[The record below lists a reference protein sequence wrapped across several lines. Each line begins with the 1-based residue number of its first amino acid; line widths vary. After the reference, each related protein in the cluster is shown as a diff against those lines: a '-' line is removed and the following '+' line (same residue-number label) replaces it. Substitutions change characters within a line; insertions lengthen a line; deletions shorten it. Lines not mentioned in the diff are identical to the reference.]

1 MPTTTHGTISI
12 DPFDPYQNPLGTR
25 GLNDSFLS
33 SAHIIKQGKAY
44 AVLITEQEV
53 LDISGIDVGLA
64 LKMAQLQLQLRELA
78 TNFFNI
84 ILPDFE
90 RLVRDAGS
98 LASLIQTFD
107 RLDRRTILEAY
118 SNPAKRQS
126 LVTLLDT
133 VSEKAG
139 EDYIDL
145 LTLITHVALVGGNL
159 LSLSADLDDLFEA
172 AIAGLTDALKATV
185 TDINELTKAV
195 HKNIED
201 IVAGGRAAGDA
212 VTELGVGI
220 ITVISGSI
228 NAGDVKKP
236 EDKDKDKDKPKGD
249 GAPPKLPSIEFAVHA
264 IQAGGD
270 GVAKWSAAQLA
281 LRSNNVALADA
292 YQKLAGESALLAV
305 AKVVQVQK
313 GLFATNI
320 HTLKVDC
327 DLLKENWS
335 DMRTGLNE
343 FKTAIGGVSDENTA
357 SKLAGFADAGRKHW
371 SVLRDSLTRI
381 EEQLQDADFGSLDG
395 NKMSRIV
402 GTIHPSTIA

>member
-1 MPTTTHGTISI
+1 MPTTTHGTLSI

-25 GLNDSFLS
+25 GLNGSFLS
-33 SAHIIKQGKAY
+33 SANFIKQGKAY
-44 AVLITEQEV
+44 AVLITQQEV
-53 LDISGIDVGLA
+53 LDISKIDVGLA
-64 LKMAQLQLQLRELA
+64 LKMAQLQQQLRELA
-78 TNFFNI
+78 TNFFNT

-90 RLVRDAGS
+90 RLVRQAGS

-107 RLDRRTILEAY
+107 RLDRPAILEAS

-145 LTLITHVALVGGNL
+145 QTLITHVELVGGYL
-159 LSLSADLDDLFEA
+159 LTLSADLDDLFEA
-172 AIAGLTDALKATV
+172 TLADLTDALKATV
-185 TDINELTKAV
+185 TNINELTKAV

-228 NAGDVKKP
+228 NVGDVKKP
-236 EDKDKDKDKPKGD
+236 DDKDKPKGN
-249 GAPPKLPSIEFAVHA
+249 GAPPKLPSVDFAVHA

-270 GVAKWSAAQLA
+270 GVAKWSAAQIA
-281 LRSNNVALADA
+281 LQSNNVALADA

-327 DLLKENWS
+327 HLLKENWS
-335 DMRTGLNE
+335 DMRTGLNK
-343 FKTAIGGVSDENTA
+343 FKTAIEGVSDENTA

-371 SVLRDSLTRI
+371 SVLRESLTRI
-381 EEQLQDADFGSLDG
+381 EEQLRDADFGSLDG
-395 NKMSRIV
+395 NRMSRTA
-402 GTIHPSTIA
+402 GTNHPSTIA